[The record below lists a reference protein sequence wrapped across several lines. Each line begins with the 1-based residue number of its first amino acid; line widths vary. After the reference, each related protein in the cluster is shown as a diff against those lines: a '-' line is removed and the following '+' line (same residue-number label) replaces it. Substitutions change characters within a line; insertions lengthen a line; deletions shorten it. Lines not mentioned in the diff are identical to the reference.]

1 MRALLGFYRMGRK
14 QGTFEDGIRMAIER
28 MLVSVNF
35 LFRIESDPPK
45 VAPGTN
51 YRVSDLELASRLS
64 FFLWSSIPDNELL
77 SLAEQRK
84 LGDRGVLE
92 QQVRRM
98 LRDPRSGAFL
108 SNFFGQRLQLQ
119 HVPALTPDP
128 VEYPSFDENL
138 RQAFQKETEL
148 FLESMLKENHPL
160 IDLLDANYTFVNE
173 RLAQHYGI
181 PNVYGS
187 SFRRVTLTD
196 ENRRGLLGQGSI
208 LALTSY
214 ATRTSVVLRG
224 VWVLDNILG
233 TPPPA
238 PPPGVP
244 ALKDRGDDGRILS
257 VRQSMEEHRA
267 NPVCASCHARMDPIG
282 FALENFDGI
291 GRWRTGEGSA
301 NTPIDTSGVLPD
313 GSKFRGPVELRKILD
328 SKPEEFATIV
338 TEKLLTYALGRGV
351 EYYDEPA
358 VRKIVHDGAPSSA
371 W

>member
-1 MRALLGFYRMGRK
+1 MFTGAASGGLHSRTK
-14 QGTFEDGIRMAIER
+14 TEEDC
-28 MLVSVNF
+28 
-35 LFRIESDPPK
+35 
-45 VAPGTN
+45 
-51 YRVSDLELASRLS
+51 
-64 FFLWSSIPDNELL
+64 WSQNI
-77 SLAEQRK
+77 
-84 LGDRGVLE
+84 
-92 QQVRRM
+92 
-98 LRDPRSGAFL
+98 
-108 SNFFGQRLQLQ
+108 
-119 HVPALTPDP
+119 
-128 VEYPSFDENL
+128 
-138 RQAFQKETEL
+138 
-148 FLESMLKENHPL
+148 
-160 IDLLDANYTFVNE
+160 
-173 RLAQHYGI
+173 
-181 PNVYGS
+181 
-187 SFRRVTLTD
+187 
-196 ENRRGLLGQGSI
+196 I

-214 ATRTSVVLRG
+214 ATQRPPWDNR

-338 TEKLLTYALGRGV
+338 TEKLLTHALGRGV
-351 EYYDEPA
+351 EYYDEAA
-358 VRKIVHDGAPSSA
+358 VKKIVHDGAPSDYRWVIFLLLGIVNGEIHFKYRRSLQAVLIFQECLYFLAVHSCVA
-371 W
+371 WVRLYLAVS